1 MRIVNL
7 MLLAALGLTACGGG
21 SSSSVANVPA
31 VPAPTGAGG
40 GATPFGPADPTVTA
54 VARVVGNVAEDQPEV
69 DPATVALSTPENT
82 EPVAL

>member
-1 MRIVNL
+1 MRIVSL

-21 SSSSVANVPA
+21 HSNSVAQVPPA
-31 VPAPTGAGG
+31 PAPTGAGG
-40 GATPFGPADPTVTA
+40 GATPFGPSDPTVTA
-54 VARVVGNVAEDQPEV
+54 VAGLVANVAEDQLEI